1 MIWLVFVSL
10 TGLAVFS
17 ILWPLSRPAPKPRE
31 DAADV
36 AFYRAQM
43 AEIDADLERGVI
55 DKDQAQAAKAQAGRR
70 LIAAAPEEVAVQ
82 EFPLA
87 RKIAA
92 GVALIVVP
100 VVALGLYAKI
110 GHPELPD
117 MPLQARMNEAPAKMD
132 IAAAV
137 AKIEQHIDAHPDDGR
152 AYEIVAP
159 VYLRMGRFAD
169 AAHARDEAIK
179 LLGATPERY
188 VRFAE
193 ALAYGA
199 DGVVTPEAE
208 AQIDKALALDP
219 KYMEARYFKGL
230 ARAQHDDK
238 EGAKK
243 IWSALVAG
251 LPKNATVRKAVQ
263 ERLDMLDAPVE
274 GAAAPSSAAAAAVA
288 AEAPEQQQKTIRAMV
303 DRLAQ
308 RLASQGGGADEW
320 MRLIRAYKVLNEQDK
335 SQAALGDARKALK
348 DNSAAQAKLGALAQ
362 ELGLNGK

>member
-1 MIWLVFVSL
+1 MIWLVIVLL
-10 TGLAVFS
+10 TGIAVLS

-31 DAADV
+31 DVADV

-55 DKDQAQAAKAQAGRR
+55 DRDQAQSAKAGAARR
-70 LIAAAPEEVAVQ
+70 LIAAAPEEVAVT
-82 EFPLA
+82 ESPRA

-92 GVALIVVP
+92 AVAIVVIP
-100 VVALGLYAKI
+100 AVAFGLYTKI
-110 GHPELPD
+110 GHPDLPD
-117 MPLQARMNEAPAKMD
+117 APLQARLDGAPAKMD

-137 AKIEQHIDAHPDDGR
+137 AKIEAHIAAHPDDGR

-169 AAHARDEAIK
+169 AAHAREEAIK

-188 VRFAE
+188 VRYAE
-193 ALAYGA
+193 ALAYA
-199 DGVVTPEAE
+199 SEGVVTPEAE

-230 ARAQHDDK
+230 ARAQHDDAD
-238 EGAKK
+238 GAKK
-243 IWSALVAG
+243 IWSAMVAD
-251 LPKNATVRKAVQ
+251 LPDESPVRKAVR
-263 ERLDMLDAPVE
+263 EKLAMLDAPAE
-274 GAAAPSSAAAAAVA
+274 GGPAPSSAAAAVA
-288 AEAPEQQQKTIRAMV
+288 AQAPEQQQKTIRDMV
-303 DRLAQ
+303 ARLAQ
-308 RLASQGGGADEW
+308 RMASQGGGVDEW
-320 MRLIRAYKVLNEQDK
+320 MRLIRAYKVLNEQDR

-348 DNSAAQAKLGALAQ
+348 DDSAAQAKLGALAQ